1 MTTVKEQEGLYL
13 SSFTRLESALNEN
26 APAWL
31 SKLRR
36 AAIGSF
42 AELGFPTTHDEE
54 WLYTNV
60 SALAST
66 PFVPARVK
74 LTEELR
80 QKIERLPLADLG
92 CSRLTFLNGCY
103 VPETLEIAGGSPGTE
118 GRQPGLRLEKPRR
131 AAGAA
136 FGALRE
142 GDDPCLRRA
151 QHRIF

>member
-1 MTTVKEQEGLYL
+1 MQA
-13 SSFTRLESALNEN
+13 FTRLESALNEH

-31 SKLRR
+31 PKLRR
-36 AAIGSF
+36 AAIESF

-60 SALAST
+60 SPLAST

-103 VPETLEIAGGSPGTE
+103 VPELSKLREVPQGTE

-131 AAGAA
+131 AARAA
-136 FGALRE
+136 FGALCGRE
-142 GDDPCLRRA
+142 DPCLRGA